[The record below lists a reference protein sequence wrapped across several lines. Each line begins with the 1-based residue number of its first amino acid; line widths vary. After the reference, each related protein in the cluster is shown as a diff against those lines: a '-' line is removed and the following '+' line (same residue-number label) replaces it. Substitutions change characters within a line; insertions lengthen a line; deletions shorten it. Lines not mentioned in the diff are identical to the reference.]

1 MQVLPAQVAPKD
13 DVRPPQS
20 VTIPALIGQRYA
32 DAAQRLQGI
41 AKVERRQRASSR
53 PFDIVIDQSPG
64 ASVVPWPAT
73 VVLTVSDGSLVVV
86 PPLQKQ
92 SLAFAMEQLKR
103 QGLSWSVVEQD
114 SRAPVGTVI
123 RQAPEPG
130 REVPRGTSVG
140 LTVAKRPSPSSSAA
154 SPPLTGPM
162 STMTNPPV
170 AIPRVYVR
178 DYVGA
183 AAPVAASE
191 LSSAGLK
198 PQVQSRPSV
207 RPRGEVFDQKPR
219 NVEAP
224 RGTVVDLL
232 ASDGSLVVMP
242 SLRGQRIDGA
252 RTLLNRLELRP
263 TFEEQPASAPPGTVI
278 DQGIAADTVVR
289 RGSTVRVVVAAVPP
303 APIVVRD
310 YVGWSANEA
319 RADLQRQ
326 KLQAATQVRAS
337 SEPRERVVDQMP
349 RNVEVKAGA
358 TVTLVVSDGTLVRVP
373 RVTRLPLARAEQ
385 ALQESDLTVQRQRR
399 ESDAPA
405 GTVLQQDPAPDT
417 EVPRGSAV
425 RVFVAAASPMPP
437 TSLAPPAPSIPPAKP
452 PLPSALPPPAPAP
465 EPPLAN
471 RTRARTAADAGT
483 GRHDSV
489 TGAIHG
495 TSAGT
500 CRHRAVARS
509 AGRAAAGFAA
519 VPDSAGGDPT
529 DPERG
534 HLTVVVCGRG
544 HFRLRRQEAGS
555 CVVGS
560 GHRKCA
566 KQPAANRAS
575 LPNGA
580 GRRSRRDSVRMKAP
594 DCTSTSSC
602 QGRMPPGGQS
612 HRSRWRNAM
621 NDTGLTLSQLLA
633 VEKGAL
639 QTALDRYVEEND
651 AHASLPGTVLG
662 FVAEEAAA
670 AVDKVLDRDVFELVF
685 KAWAAVRELHEYAD
699 PSKHP
704 PGERAVV
711 RWGKCSLQAPQN
723 VDIKLGAAGVRLP
736 VLRLTIDLAAEFD
749 SLALTIQ
756 GGAIRKITPGAA
768 RASVGLKYLKTTLI
782 KPRKTPELTFEHGVE
797 FAAGLPIE

>member
-1 MQVLPAQVAPKD
+1 MVEREQARRTGLCVDVQQQPRLQVVPPAVAPAPQQVRPVAPAPTPTPSARQFQPMQVLPAQVAPKD

-20 VTIPALIGQRYA
+20 VTIPALIGQRYT

-92 SLAFAMEQLKR
+92 SLAFAVEQLKR

-114 SRAPVGTVI
+114 SSAPVGTVI

-140 LTVAKRPSPSSSAA
+140 LTVAKRPSPSSSPA

-242 SLRGQRIDGA
+242 SLRGQRIDRA

-425 RVFVAAASPMPP
+425 RVFVAAARPTPP
-437 TSLAPPAPSIPPAKP
+437 TSPAPTSPPALSSPPVEPTPPSAPPPMAIAPEPPPALAPASEQPPMPTPAPVDTKPRTPAE
-452 PLPSALPPPAPAP
+452 PPPAPAGT
-465 EPPLAN
+465 EPPP
-471 RTRARTAADAGT
+471 
-483 GRHDSV
+483 
-489 TGAIHG
+489 
-495 TSAGT
+495 
-500 CRHRAVARS
+500 AVAEPPPAES
-509 AGRAAAGFAA
+509 AAPMPTPVSPSTPSPPADLRPTPNGGLSPWWFAAAALPFAAAGGWFLRGRVRTPKVRKAA
-519 VPDSAGGDPT
+519 AGKPSVAAEWAGAAEP
-529 DPERG
+529 P
-534 HLTVVVCGRG
+534 
-544 HFRLRRQEAGS
+544 RLGAHEDAGLHIHIE
-555 CVVGS
+555 VS
-560 GHRKCA
+560 GPH
-566 KQPAANRAS
+566 AAAR
-575 LPNGA
+575 P
-580 GRRSRRDSVRMKAP
+580 
-594 DCTSTSSC
+594 
-602 QGRMPPGGQS
+602 
-612 HRSRWRNAM
+612 
-621 NDTGLTLSQLLA
+621 
-633 VEKGAL
+633 
-639 QTALDRYVEEND
+639 D
-651 AHASLPGTVLG
+651 AHISK
-662 FVAEEAAA
+662 E
-670 AVDKVLDRDVFELVF
+670 KRDE
-685 KAWAAVRELHEYAD
+685 
-699 PSKHP
+699 
-704 PGERAVV
+704 
-711 RWGKCSLQAPQN
+711 
-723 VDIKLGAAGVRLP
+723 
-736 VLRLTIDLAAEFD
+736 
-749 SLALTIQ
+749 
-756 GGAIRKITPGAA
+756 
-768 RASVGLKYLKTTLI
+768 
-782 KPRKTPELTFEHGVE
+782 
-797 FAAGLPIE
+797 